1 MAIVKLEKISKRY
14 GDLDVIRELAL
25 VVDHGEFLT
34 LVGPSGCGKST
45 ILRMIAGVE
54 EISSGQ
60 LYIGHV
66 LANSIPPKD
75 RGVSMVFQS
84 YALFPHMTVSEN
96 IAFGLKIKKFSRS
109 AILERIQWVVS
120 LLNLRG
126 LEARRPKDLSGG
138 QRQRV
143 ALARALVVEP
153 EVLLLDEPL
162 SNIDA
167 KLRLKMRAELKR
179 IHKKLGATIIYVTH
193 DQVEAMSL
201 SDRVAVMEEGSL
213 AQVGSP
219 LEVYDRPHNVFVAG
233 FIGSPSMNFLNG
245 KIVKKDAELFILLES
260 FELAIPKRYW
270 SACMQYLDREII
282 FGIRPEHIYDKRF
295 SKTRSFPGNTVEE
308 VVIDVVEPLGD
319 RDIVEVK
326 RGDADLTLLLEPEV
340 KAIPDQAMTVVFD
353 MDRSHIFDKKS
364 QKNVIWGTIS
374 VL

>member
-14 GDLDVIRELAL
+14 GDLEVIRELAL

-109 AILERIQWVVS
+109 EILERIQWAVS

-245 KIVKKDAELFILLES
+245 KIVKKDAKLSIVLES

-270 SACMQYLDREII
+270 SRCMQYLDREII
-282 FGIRPEHIYDKRF
+282 LGIRPEHIYDKRF

-340 KAIPDQAMTVVFD
+340 KAMPDQAMTVVFD

-374 VL
+374 IS

>member
-54 EISSGQ
+54 EISSGH
-60 LYIGHV
+60 LYIGNV
-66 LANSIPPKD
+66 LANSIPPKH

-109 AILERIQWVVS
+109 EILERIQWAVS

-162 SNIDA
+162 SNLDA
-167 KLRLKMRAELKR
+167 RLRLKMRAELKR

-245 KIVKKDAELFILLES
+245 KIVKKDAKLSIVLES
-260 FELAIPKRYW
+260 FELAIAKRYW
-270 SACMQYLDREII
+270 SRCMQYLDREII
-282 FGIRPEHIYDKRF
+282 LGIRPEHIYDKRF
-295 SKTRSFPGNTVEE
+295 SKTTSFPGNTVEE

-374 VL
+374 MS

>member
-1 MAIVKLEKISKRY
+1 MATVKLKKISKRY
-14 GDLDVIRELAL
+14 GDLEVIRELAL

-45 ILRMIAGVE
+45 TLRMIAGLE

-60 LYIGHV
+60 LYIGNV
-66 LANSIPPKD
+66 LANPIPPKD
-75 RGVSMVFQS
+75 RGISMVFQS

-96 IAFGLKIKKFSRS
+96 IAFGLKIKKLSRS
-109 AILERIQWVVS
+109 EILERIQWAVS

-162 SNIDA
+162 SNLDA

-201 SDRVAVMEEGSL
+201 SDRIAVMQEGSL

-219 LEVYDRPHNVFVAG
+219 LEVYERPHNVFVAG

-245 KIVKKDAELFILLES
+245 KIVKKDAKLSVVLES
-260 FELAIPKRYW
+260 FELAISKRYW
-270 SACMQYLDREII
+270 SRCMQYLDREII
-282 FGIRPEHIYDKRF
+282 LGIRPEHIYDKRF
-295 SKTRSFPGNTVEE
+295 SKTRSFPGNTVEK

-319 RDIVEVK
+319 RDIVEAK

-353 MDRSHIFDKKS
+353 MEKSHIFDKKS

-374 VL
+374 MS